1 MSAILRNVLALRRGE
16 FIRLACEDG
25 RMNSP
30 LRQSDRAKSV
40 SDRIRISERSDTV
53 PIDKHDHLFG
63 RYRPSALRKLL

>member
-1 MSAILRNVLALRRGE
+1 MSAILINVLALRRGE

-40 SDRIRISERSDTV
+40 SDRIRISELMTV
-53 PIDKHDHLFG
+53 MKNDVCQIGLPPQEIHVE
-63 RYRPSALRKLL
+63 A